1 MPNLLCFGDSNTYGT
16 LPMAQEGAHH
26 RYAPD
31 VRWTGI
37 ARAALGPDWHLV
49 EEGLPG
55 RTAQFADPVMDGLMD
70 GMPAL
75 RMALQSHGPLDVLTI
90 MLGTNDVKTR
100 FGASAETVM
109 GGVAALLDL
118 ALGTEMQMRHDGF
131 KVLLI
136 CPPPVLETGILKPQF
151 WGAATKSAAL
161 SSLYSALAQSRG
173 VGCLD
178 AGPLI
183 STSPI
188 DGVHLTAAAHET
200 LGQAVAAAVRMLIP

>member
-26 RYAPD
+26 RFAPD
-31 VRWTGI
+31 VRWTGV
-37 ARAALGPDWHLV
+37 ARAALGEGWNLV

-75 RMALQSHGPLDVLTI
+75 RIALQSHGPLDVLTI

-118 ALGTEMQMRHDGF
+118 ALGTEMQTRHDGF

-136 CPPPVLETGILKPQF
+136 CPPPVVETGILKAQF
-151 WGAATKSAAL
+151 LGGTEKSIAL
-161 SSLYSALAQSRG
+161 SGLYAALAQSRNIG
-173 VGCLD
+173 FLD
-178 AGPLI
+178 AGQVIAP
-183 STSPI
+183 SPV
-188 DGVHLTAAAHET
+188 DGVHFEAAAHGA
-200 LGQAVAAAVRMLIP
+200 LGHAVAGALRGLIA